1 MLAAIA
7 VKEKV
12 YDPWLP
18 SVSSWSAN
26 PQRLRFKMIVSV
38 CELLPPLKHRDITA
52 AEEVILYKPSRQ
64 LIMNED
70 KVARQTRLHSPLFVL
85 SMNFTTRL
93 R

>member
-1 MLAAIA
+1 MLAAIT

-18 SVSSWSAN
+18 SVSSLSAN
-26 PQRLRFKMIVSV
+26 PQRFKMIVSV
-38 CELLPPLKHRDITA
+38 CVLLPPPKHRDMTA
-52 AEEVILYKPSRQ
+52 AEGVILYKPSRQ

-70 KVARQTRLHSPLFVL
+70 KVARQTRLHPPLFVL

>member
-1 MLAAIA
+1 MIA

-12 YDPWLP
+12 YDLWLP
-18 SVSSWSAN
+18 SVSNWSAN

-38 CELLPPLKHRDITA
+38 CELPPPLKHRDITA
-52 AEEVILYKPSRQ
+52 EEVILFKPSRQ

-70 KVARQTRLHSPLFVL
+70 KVARQTRLRSPLFVL

-93 R
+93 L